1 MNIPQTETIMLPV
14 AMLHGNDGQIPGVPA
29 NPRFIR
35 EDEFKALCESMR
47 TDNLTGVLQMKV
59 YNHAGEWVV
68 LDGNMRLK
76 ALQTL
81 DIEQVQCVVVPQD
94 APAKVLRKIVALSNS
109 TFGEWDFD
117 MLANEWDADELHSW
131 GVDIPNT
138 NADDEKDLSDN
149 YDHEFKIEITCADET
164 QQEQMFNELSQRG
177 FECRILTL

>member
-1 MNIPQTETIMLPV
+1 MNITQTETIMLPV
-14 AMLHGNDGQIPGVPA
+14 AQLHGNDGQIPGVPA

-59 YNHAGEWVV
+59 YDHAGEWVV

-81 DIEQVQCVVVPQD
+81 NIEQVQCVVVPQN
-94 APAKVLRKIVALSNS
+94 APAQVLRKIVALSNS

-117 MLANEWDADELHSW
+117 MLANEWDETELKAW
-131 GVDIPNT
+131 GIDLPEMGGAMIT
-138 NADDEKDLSDN
+138 AEK
-149 YDHEFKIEITCADET
+149 
-164 QQEQMFNELSQRG
+164 
-177 FECRILTL
+177 